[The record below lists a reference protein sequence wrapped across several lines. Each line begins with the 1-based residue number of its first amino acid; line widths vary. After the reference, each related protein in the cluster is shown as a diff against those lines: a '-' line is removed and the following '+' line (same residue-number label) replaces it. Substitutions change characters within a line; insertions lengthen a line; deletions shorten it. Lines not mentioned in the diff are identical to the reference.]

1 MYSEDLRWLV
11 VFKRL
16 ILGEDHAAVTEALCG
31 KLCKKTHE
39 SEIIERFL
47 ATGDVKTWKGR
58 REAPP
63 ANKVVHAEDDLWL
76 LGSVIDDPAA
86 TLEARTAE
94 FALYD
99 EHTIGAA
106 VEEAIR
112 KHSGLPTTNLDKYW
126 GHQHLLNVLG
136 SHPLGATV
144 SNDIV
149 SG

>member
-31 KLCKKTHE
+31 KLCKKTQ

-63 ANKVVHAEDDLWL
+63 ANKVHAEDDLWL

>member
-16 ILGEDHAAVTEALCG
+16 VLGEDHAAVTEALCG

-99 EHTIGAA
+99 RAHAA
-106 VEEAIR
+106 PLDRCSSGGGDPQAQWAAHDQLGQVLGPPAPPERA
-112 KHSGLPTTNLDKYW
+112 GLPPARGDCE
-126 GHQHLLNVLG
+126 Q
-136 SHPLGATV
+136 
-144 SNDIV
+144 
-149 SG
+149 